1 MFTSVRQFQ
10 KFLLVTYS
18 FGTYRMPLTDSFRM
32 PHIALADRQFQIF
45 LDKYSPLGLAH
56 ITCPGV
62 FPTQPDASNIV
73 SDGNGPVHLNTFID
87 TSSHNFEILNF
98 AKNLCAAIF
107 IFSINLGNTG
117 TKHLW
122 RSISLN
128 WIQWLS

>member
-18 FGTYRMPLTDSFRM
+18 FGTYRMPLTDS
-32 PHIALADRQFQIF
+32 QFQIF

-56 ITCPGV
+56 ITCAGV

-87 TSSHNFEILNF
+87 TSSHNFVNV
-98 AKNLCAAIF
+98 CAQQFF
-107 IFSINLGNTG
+107 IFSIKLG
-117 TKHLW
+117 KFL
-122 RSISLN
+122 
-128 WIQWLS
+128 